1 MQQFYHFAK
10 IAGTGPIPGSG
21 ISVQDPK
28 TRKSVYVVILFL
40 THATHGIPGT
50 QFASHV
56 SFNTPGRS
64 FVHGVGD
71 PIPVLERRAHQR
83 HPQSPPVKRL
93 RRPTHATAGYPRHKP
108 SIPFQAEE
116 VPHQTIATP
125 WQYDSFMSVP
135 IPVLP
140 PSPYRVDSPDPESL
154 WPLGLFLP
162 PLAARGPGALRRS
175 DSGGDAEAEAGADP
189 YLVRGGAAARA
200 AARARRRGALY
211 FHDVPHIASLLAN
224 QELRIQNNLEPH
236 RIASIRQS
244 WPYSRP

>member
-1 MQQFYHFAK
+1 MNMDWTK
-10 IAGTGPIPGSG
+10 KIPG
-21 ISVQDPK
+21 QC
-28 TRKSVYVVILFL
+28 
-40 THATHGIPGT
+40 H
-50 QFASHV
+50 Q
-56 SFNTPGRS
+56 
-64 FVHGVGD
+64 
-71 PIPVLERRAHQR
+71 ERVKQVDQR
-83 HPQSPPVKRL
+83 RG
-93 RRPTHATAGYPRHKP
+93 PTHATAGYPRHKP